1 MIGYCKKSTKF
12 VNIFNINQC
21 LSDTGYSNL
30 SDRLDT
36 SENIT
41 PSTEHEKQKTDEDK
55 VSDELSYLS
64 IELNATEESINKK
77 RDSSKDEEKSD
88 KQSVSDQKDL
98 SQHSIT
104 MDEENEKSIFD
115 DSKREE
121 STKTIPKKTLS
132 DNEESKTS
140 SRQSEIREAASS
152 LKDKIAD
159 LTDKEEGETLT
170 KQISVKTVA
179 KESFESIEDAQS
191 KENKELKKHDEK
203 SMGVSSTESML
214 NVEETLSPG
223 RTLHDKDLE
232 NVNGSDN
239 GERSKIETSKL
250 KILNT
255 LKCNMFLQ
263 A

>member
-1 MIGYCKKSTKF
+1 MQKRYKIYEH
-12 VNIFNINQC
+12 IFNINLC
-21 LSDTGYSNL
+21 LPDTGYSNL

-36 SENIT
+36 SENLT
-41 PSTEHEKQKTDEDK
+41 PSNEHEKQKADEDK
-55 VSDELSYLS
+55 ISDELSYLS
-64 IELNATEESINKK
+64 IELNATEESVNER
-77 RDSSKDEEKSD
+77 RDSSKDEEKTD

-104 MDEENEKSIFD
+104 MDEENGKSISD

-121 STKTIPKKTLS
+121 NTKTVRKKTSS
-132 DNEESKTS
+132 DNEELKTS
-140 SRQSEIREAASS
+140 SRQSEVRETASS

-159 LTDKEEGETLT
+159 LTGKEEGKTST

-179 KESFESIEDAQS
+179 KESSELINVAQS
-191 KENKELKKHDEK
+191 KEDEDLKKHDEK
-203 SMGVSSTESML
+203 SMDVSSMESML

-232 NVNGSDN
+232 NRSDN
-239 GERSKIETSKL
+239 RERSEIETSKS

-255 LKCNMFLQ
+255 KY
-263 A
+263 